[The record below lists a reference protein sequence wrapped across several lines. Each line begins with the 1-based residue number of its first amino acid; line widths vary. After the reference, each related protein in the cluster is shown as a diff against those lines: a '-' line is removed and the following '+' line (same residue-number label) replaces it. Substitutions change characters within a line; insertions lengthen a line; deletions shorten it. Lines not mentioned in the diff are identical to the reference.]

1 MAMITFNRQ
10 QHFIWQTILLSLILT
25 NWQYLHWPILGL
37 IAGLCW
43 LLFNA
48 KKLGDIYFDFAPG
61 SLKNIFGFLS
71 ILFTLSLIY
80 SLFYHF
86 WLINA
91 WAFIGSLALVTIVTE
106 FSSLKQNISHYF
118 LANLDFSSLALRKL
132 PKIIIPLAILWTDLL
147 MIWYVNKKASTEL
160 IRSPWELLNFK
171 FWVLLSIASILLIIW
186 ILQTQKSQK
195 KLFLVSLHFLII
207 SSLALW
213 LYPLGFGYDQFL
225 HQSAL
230 QVIKDTGTLKPH
242 LFLYIGQYAW
252 TLFLSDLWQVS
263 LIKINQYLV
272 PVSFAL
278 LWPYTL
284 YYGLKYGLKWS
295 TKITL
300 STILISIIFGFNFA
314 IMTTPQ
320 NLAFILST
328 IFIFLLPLLQKNQNY
343 LIFATLFSLGLL
355 TIHPLGGI
363 SSFIL
368 VLFLWWEKTKFSPL
382 TKKIGNLGLYLSA
395 VVSLPLFFA
404 LYQYLAK
411 KSWTNIFSWHVPKF
425 NVPKLHWAQS
435 YNFALDFAHNLG
447 QNIDLI
453 FMILFILSAYLIFK
467 KHKYLFFTRHY
478 LVLSYLALNYLVAW
492 LFISFSEQIDY
503 QQNDYLLR
511 IILLFKLSSIPVLL
525 TTWFF
530 AWRTS
535 LKKPLLHPNKIFLI
549 TISVIIILTSTYFS
563 YPLYDRYKNS
573 QSFNVTADDLETV
586 SLIAESSGDENYIVL
601 ANQMLGAAAIDKY
614 GFKHYYQN
622 NFYYSMPVGDENI
635 YQEFLSMIE
644 IKADKETALKA
655 MDKAQVA
662 RLYFVVPNYW
672 HSAKSATTQ
681 AKESADS
688 YFNVG
693 NNTVF
698 LYKR

>member
-10 QHFIWQTILLSLILT
+10 QHL
-25 NWQYLHWPILGL
+25 
-37 IAGLCW
+37 
-43 LLFNA
+43 
-48 KKLGDIYFDFAPG
+48 KLGDIYFDFAPG

-511 IILLFKLSSIPVLL
+511 IILLFKLSSIP
-525 TTWFF
+525 
-530 AWRTS
+530 
-535 LKKPLLHPNKIFLI
+535 
-549 TISVIIILTSTYFS
+549 
-563 YPLYDRYKNS
+563 
-573 QSFNVTADDLETV
+573 
-586 SLIAESSGDENYIVL
+586 
-601 ANQMLGAAAIDKY
+601 
-614 GFKHYYQN
+614 
-622 NFYYSMPVGDENI
+622 
-635 YQEFLSMIE
+635 
-644 IKADKETALKA
+644 
-655 MDKAQVA
+655 
-662 RLYFVVPNYW
+662 
-672 HSAKSATTQ
+672 
-681 AKESADS
+681 
-688 YFNVG
+688 
-693 NNTVF
+693 
-698 LYKR
+698 

>member
-1 MAMITFNRQ
+1 MAMITFSRQ
-10 QHFIWQTILLSLILT
+10 QHFAWQAILLAVIIT

-37 IAGLCW
+37 IAGIFW
-43 LLFNA
+43 LAFNA
-48 KKLGDIYFDFAPG
+48 KKIGDTWFDFVPG

-71 ILFTLSLIY
+71 ILFTFSLIY

-86 WLINA
+86 WLINI
-91 WAFIGSLALVTIVTE
+91 WTFLSSLAIVTITTE
-106 FSSLKQNISHYF
+106 FSSWKKTINHYF
-118 LANLDFSSLALRKL
+118 LPNLDFSTWSLRKL

-147 MIWYVNKKASTEL
+147 MLWYVTKKASTGL
-160 IRSPWELLNFK
+160 IRSPWELLSYK
-171 FWVLLSIASILLIIW
+171 FWILLSIASILLITW
-186 ILQTQKSQK
+186 ILQSQKSQK
-195 KLFLVSLHFLII
+195 TLFLVSLHFFVI
-207 SSLALW
+207 SSIALL

-252 TLFLSDLWQVS
+252 TLFLSDLWQIS
-263 LIKINQYLV
+263 LVKINQYLV

-300 STILISIIFGFNFA
+300 SSILISIIFGFNFA

-320 NLAFILST
+320 NLAFLLSAV
-328 IFIFLLPLLQKNQNY
+328 FIFLLPLLQKNRRY
-343 LIFATLFSLGLL
+343 LPFATFFSLALL

-382 TKKIGNLGLYLSA
+382 TKKIGNLGIYLSA
-395 VVSLPLFFA
+395 TISLPLFFA
-404 LYQYLAK
+404 LYQYLAQ
-411 KSWTNIFSWHVPKF
+411 KSWTNIFSLHVPQITW
-425 NVPKLHWAQS
+425 PKLHWAQS

-447 QNIDLI
+447 QNADLI
-453 FMILFILSAYLIFK
+453 FTIFFILSAYLIFK
-467 KHKYLFFTRHY
+467 KHKYLFFTKHY
-478 LVLSYLALNYLVAW
+478 LLLSFLALNYLIAL

-511 IILLFKLSSIPVLL
+511 IILLFKLSSIPLLL

-549 TISVIIILTSTYFS
+549 TVSVIIILTSTYFS

-586 SLIAESSGDENYIVL
+586 VLIAESAGDESYIVL

-622 NFYYSMPVGDENI
+622 NFYYSMPVGNENI

-644 IKADKETALKA
+644 TKADKETATRA
-655 MDKAQVA
+655 MDKAQVG

-672 HSAKSATTQ
+672 HSAKSAITQ
-681 AKESADS
+681 AKENADS
-688 YFNVG
+688 YFTVG
-693 NNTVF
+693 KNTVF

>member
-1 MAMITFNRQ
+1 MITFSRQ
-10 QHFIWQTILLSLILT
+10 QHFAWQAILLGVVLV

-37 IAGLCW
+37 IAGMLW
-43 LLFNA
+43 LAFNA
-48 KKLGDIYFDFAPG
+48 KKIGDTWFSFVPG

-71 ILFTLSLIY
+71 IFFSFSLIY

-86 WLINA
+86 WLINI
-91 WAFIGSLALVTIVTE
+91 WTFLSSLLLVTLFTE
-106 FSSLKQNISHYF
+106 FSSLKKSITHYF
-118 LANLDFSSLALRKL
+118 LPNLDFSTWSLRKL
-132 PKIIIPLAILWTDLL
+132 PKIIIPLAILWTNLL
-147 MIWYVNKKASTEL
+147 ILWYLNKKASTEL
-160 IRSPWELLNFK
+160 IRSPWELLSYK
-171 FWVLLSIASILLIIW
+171 FWILLTIASVLLITW
-186 ILQTQKSQK
+186 ILQSQKSQK
-195 KLFLVSLHFLII
+195 TLFLVSLHFFVI
-207 SSLALW
+207 SSIALW

-230 QVIKDTGTLKPH
+230 QFIKDTGTIQPH

-252 TLFLSDLWQVS
+252 TLFLSDLWQIS
-263 LIKINQYLV
+263 LVTINQYLV

-284 YYGLKYGLKWS
+284 YYGLKYGFKWS

-300 STILISIIFGFNFA
+300 SSILISILLGFNFA

-320 NLAFILST
+320 NLAFILSA
-328 IFIFLLPLLQKNQNY
+328 IFIFLLPLLQKDRRY
-343 LIFATLFSLGLL
+343 LAFATLFSLGLL

-368 VLFLWWEKTKFSPL
+368 VLFLWWEKSKFSSL
-382 TKKIGNLGLYLSA
+382 TKKIGNTALYLSA
-395 VVSLPLFFA
+395 VFSLPLFFG

-411 KSWTNIFSWHVPKF
+411 KSWTNIFGWHLPKI
-425 NVPKLHWAQS
+425 NWAKPHFSQS
-435 YNFALDFAHNLG
+435 YNFALDLAHNLG

-453 FMILFILSAYLIFK
+453 FVILFILAAYLIFK
-467 KHKYLFFTRHY
+467 KHKYLFFTKHY
-478 LVLSYLALNYLVAW
+478 LLLSFLAFNYLIAW
-492 LFISFSEQIDY
+492 LFISFGDQIDY

-511 IILLFKLSSIPVLL
+511 IILLFKLSSLPLLL
-525 TTWFF
+525 TIWFF
-530 AWRTS
+530 AWRTT
-535 LKKPLLHPNKIFLI
+535 LKKPLFHPNKLFLI

-563 YPLYDRYKNS
+563 YPIYDRYQNS
-573 QSFNVTADDLETV
+573 QSVNVTADDLETV
-586 SLIAESSGDENYIVL
+586 VLIEQSASSENYIVL

-622 NFYYSMPVGDENI
+622 NFYYSMPVGNENI

-644 IKADKETALKA
+644 IKADKETAIRA
-655 MDKAQVA
+655 MDKAQVN

-672 HSAKSATTQ
+672 HSAKSAITQ

-688 YFNVG
+688 YFTVG